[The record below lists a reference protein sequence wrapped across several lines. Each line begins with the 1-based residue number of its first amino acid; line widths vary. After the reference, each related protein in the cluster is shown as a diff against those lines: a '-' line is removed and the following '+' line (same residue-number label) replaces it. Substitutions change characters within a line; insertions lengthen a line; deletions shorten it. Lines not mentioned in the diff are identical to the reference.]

1 MLFSMEGSKTGRW
14 KWFGTYLA
22 ESAGE
27 AKQRMTSTVLFVQD
41 KKEHQ

>member
-1 MLFSMEGSKTGRW
+1 MLFSMEGSQTDRW
-14 KWFGTYLA
+14 IWFGIHLA

-27 AKQRMTSTVLFVQD
+27 TKQQMTSTVLFVQD